1 MWKHYCLVEKAWISV
16 GNGQPCNWCD
26 VKGKE

>member
-16 GNGQPCNWCD
+16 GNKQPCNWCD
-26 VKGKE
+26 IKGE

>member
-26 VKGKE
+26 VKIPK

>member
-16 GNGQPCNWCD
+16 GNGQSCNWCD